1 MHCIEHVLFL
11 YGMSFVC
18 FCMSFAQYVFCTSVG
33 LGPCEV
39 SLLYASLHILPVQ
52 LHLHITNSA
61 RFTSHFHCYR
71 FALRLCHSEYEPCPQ
86 NGMTISARAMWGTWP
101 QSRPLNTHASIQSTN
116 MAHMSKPLFS
126 SPRPEQGCPNPCPM
140 PPWTNILIY

>member
-1 MHCIEHVLFL
+1 MHCIEHVFFCMVCLL
-11 YGMSFVC
+11 YVFVC
-18 FCMSFAQYVFCTSVG
+18 LLHIFCTSVG

-61 RFTSHFHCYR
+61 RFTAQLHCYR
-71 FALRLCHSEYEPCPQ
+71 FALRLCHSEYEPSPQ
-86 NGMTISARAMWGTWP
+86 NGMTISVRAMWGTWP

-126 SPRPEQGCPNPCPM
+126 FPVLSRAAQTHALCHHGQ
-140 PPWTNILIY
+140 TY